1 MDMDMELDDDKFVFG
16 SYNPPATPNNS
27 PSRSSLF
34 GDTMPSPFGRTTF
47 GHNPWPKKQTSI
59 DLFKTPPQRVMD
71 NVDRKNDI
79 KSKITEL
86 ELEIGRLK
94 NELTLLESKQ

>member
-1 MDMDMELDDDKFVFG
+1 MDMELDDDKFVFG
-16 SYNPPATPNNS
+16 SYNSPATPNNS
-27 PSRSSLF
+27 PTRSTLF

-47 GHNPWPKKQTSI
+47 GHNPWPKQQSNSG
-59 DLFKTPPQRVMD
+59 LFSEPPRWVLN

-94 NELTLLESKQ
+94 NELALLESNSK